1 MVSAKNFRR
10 NPMWQTY
17 ADSLF
22 YKPKISSFI
31 NKHSDYRVA
40 LSECSPSVYISDTC
54 GSDTAGLTWC
64 TPSSIDIE
72 VSSWILIDKKATQ
85 GVIRHELAHAIAYIC
100 KLEGGYHGKGFNQAL
115 KLTSP
120 KLFRKD
126 RHWYDTPD
134 VYAERKKF
142 HPKTTFR

>member
-1 MVSAKNFRR
+1 MKLNTLQKYIDKIYLSNKV
-10 NPMWQTY
+10 QTFMKDY
-17 ADSLF
+17 STSKL
-22 YKPKISSFI
+22 KPAI
-31 NKHSDYRVA
+31 
-40 LSECSPSVYISDTC
+40 YISDTC